1 MVIEKFKVPGIQ
13 CDHCIEAINVEV
25 SDLDGVTSVM
35 SGGVDEKTIM
45 VEHGGQLTTDQL
57 VMAINEAGYMDVE
70 KLGTVTTS

>member
-1 MVIEKFKVPGIQ
+1 
-13 CDHCIEAINVEV
+13 
-25 SDLDGVTSVM
+25 M